1 MSYTRN
7 WSHGAGTLVSCDV
20 AERDMNGDWIV
31 AEPYEGMSARRAE
44 LMFERAIAEG
54 AEPILEDNG
63 EWIGFDHPKLGA
75 FTFGDCGEEYD
86 EELEDEPMEEKT
98 MTREE
103 QAAKLYLENK
113 GYEDIRHHGGGV
125 AFSFYDRDTLVLAGF
140 NVRHGAEERLPVQS
154 KWAIRRAEKA
164 MAEFLSE
171 NPPSGDC
178 VEIRYD
184 EIAMLVLDGSK
195 ALLRHHINA
204 LNAPS
209 EV

>member
-1 MSYTRN
+1 
-7 WSHGAGTLVSCDV
+7 
-20 AERDMNGDWIV
+20 
-31 AEPYEGMSARRAE
+31 
-44 LMFERAIAEG
+44 
-54 AEPILEDNG
+54 
-63 EWIGFDHPKLGA
+63 
-75 FTFGDCGEEYD
+75 
-86 EELEDEPMEEKT
+86 

-113 GYEDIRHHGGGV
+113 GYEDIRYHGGGV
-125 AFSFYDRDTLVLAGF
+125 AFSFYDWDTLVLAGF
-140 NVRHGAEERLPVQS
+140 NVRHGREERLPVQS